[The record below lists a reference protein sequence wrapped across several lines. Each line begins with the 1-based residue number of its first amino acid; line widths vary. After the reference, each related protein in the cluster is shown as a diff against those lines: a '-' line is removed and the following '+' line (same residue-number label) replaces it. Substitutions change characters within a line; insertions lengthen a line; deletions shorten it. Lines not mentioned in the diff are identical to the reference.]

1 MALQISDFFIYLT
14 TIFQQHRLEMPWIE
28 LELATLGSYDVKPKR
43 PHATRPLRSF
53 MSKFEL
59 FFFNILICS
68 CILSVFIKMQLNTL
82 IGYVHIIVLVPYVF
96 PCIYLT
102 EDGSL

>member
-1 MALQISDFFIYLT
+1 M
-14 TIFQQHRLEMPWIE
+14 
-28 LELATLGSYDVKPKR
+28 
-43 PHATRPLRSF
+43 
-53 MSKFEL
+53 
-59 FFFNILICS
+59 ICS